1 MGLGGGCACC
11 SYFRAWS
18 ACSRRRRSSLIWS
31 SSILLRFTSARISGV
46 RPCSSFLVSIGLRN
60 WWGGRTRSGVV
71 GGEFGAKVRGVGV
84 AVEESVVEGV
94 EVDDGVEGRRRGER
108 KGAFTDVK
116 RRRLGSRSSIAG
128 EVMD

>member
-1 MGLGGGCACC
+1 M
-11 SYFRAWS
+11 
-18 ACSRRRRSSLIWS
+18 
-31 SSILLRFTSARISGV
+31 
-46 RPCSSFLVSIGLRN
+46 
-60 WWGGRTRSGVV
+60 